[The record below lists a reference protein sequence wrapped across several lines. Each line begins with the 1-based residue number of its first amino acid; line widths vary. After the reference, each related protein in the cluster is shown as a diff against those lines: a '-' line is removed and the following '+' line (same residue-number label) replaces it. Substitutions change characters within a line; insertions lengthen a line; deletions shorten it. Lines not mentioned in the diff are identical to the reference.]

1 MKAILPILLL
11 GATLVSAEKPVTTS
25 SSRMTDAAPAR
36 FLAVELDERV
46 LELRKRLAITTRER
60 GPFGLYQNPGR
71 VPVISHVVAEVRKT
85 PFDEF
90 IKGIEITV
98 INAREKEFLVG
109 ARLFRIGQVFPIL
122 RGGEKLSVR
131 VEAVEPSRVTF
142 KNLQTGELA
151 LRRLDLLPSGVTAAS
166 GQIQVRGVTPSNRG
180 EVEPLRIE
188 LDTPPA
194 LP

>member
-1 MKAILPILLL
+1 MKAISLMLFF
-11 GATLVSAEKPVTTS
+11 ATALVRAENPAAPPS
-25 SSRMTDAAPAR
+25 SPGSGAAPAR
-36 FLAVELDERV
+36 FLSKGLDERI
-46 LELRKRLAITTRER
+46 LALRQRLAITSRER

-71 VPVISHVVAEVRKT
+71 VPVINHAVPEVRKT
-85 PFDEF
+85 PFIEF

-109 ARLFRIGQVFPIL
+109 ARLFRLGQVFPVL
-122 RGGEKLSVR
+122 RGGEQISVR
-131 VEAVEPSRVTF
+131 VEEVAPSRVTF

-151 LRRLDLLPSGVTAAS
+151 VHRLDLLPSGVSAAA

-188 LDTPPA
+188 MDTPPV